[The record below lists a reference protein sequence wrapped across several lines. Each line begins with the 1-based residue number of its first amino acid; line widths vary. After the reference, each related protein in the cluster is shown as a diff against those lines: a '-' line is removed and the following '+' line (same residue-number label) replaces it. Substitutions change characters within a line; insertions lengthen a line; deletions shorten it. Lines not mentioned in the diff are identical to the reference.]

1 MEGTRESWGLGAAQ
15 DLKADLLFG
24 WRQLR
29 KNPAFTAVAALTL
42 ALGIGGT
49 VALFSAVHGLML
61 RPLPFADEDR
71 LVYFWSGGNWRGIEF
86 DFVTEHVQAYD
97 QLAAYS
103 SAAEPFRNEDAT
115 SLLELSLTSAEL
127 FDVLGARPLLGRTF
141 EPGEDRPGAEPVIV
155 LSYGLWQ
162 QELGGDPGV
171 VGQRITLGGVPTTVI
186 GVMPEGFYF
195 PTPQHRAWR
204 PLVLDPATR
213 NYQGNGYLRL
223 IGRVKASVS
232 PAQLEQDVGALA
244 TALGERFTYPEAW
257 DKTKGAHVVP
267 LREHLLGDV
276 RPALLLLLGAVGL
289 LLLLACAN
297 VTALILTRTTDRVS
311 EMAVRAALGAGR
323 GRLARQVLTESLL
336 LGTVSGALA
345 IAVAVGL
352 FDLLVARLPL
362 QSGFGETLSLDW
374 PMFLGA
380 PGLALAAGCAVA
392 IVPIWN
398 LLRGRLEGE
407 LTSHRSQGGAAR
419 GTSRAQGALVVAEV
433 LLAVMLVAGATLLIR
448 TVTKLQDLDPGFDP
462 TGVLAIELVASEQ
475 DMRDSELRAFYDELV
490 QRAAALPGVRAAGL
504 TNRLPIRDGGWQ
516 SNVTIESRPDLA
528 AAKRPNSL
536 WRIATPDYFRAMGI
550 AARQGR
556 AFDATDRAGGLG
568 VIVVSESFAARMWPG
583 ADPIGQ
589 RVQTGFE
596 GSPEWLTVV
605 GVVAET
611 RMFSMLGENPMVMYR
626 PQAQRVSAGVS
637 NNLVLKTDLDPVQL
651 VGPVRDLVRQLDS
664 RVAFARVSTMEGVI
678 AASIA
683 EPLRLRFFLMLF
695 AGLGL
700 LLGSVGVYGVVS
712 YSVSRRRGEFGIRMA
727 LGASPAAVLAAVV
740 KKGMIPVVMGTLA
753 GVAASLALSTLVA
766 GFLFEIDPTDPASL
780 GLAASVLLL
789 AGIAAAFLPAY
800 RAGRVS
806 PLEALRAE

>member
-1 MEGTRESWGLGAAQ
+1 MDGTRELWGIRAAQ
-15 DLKADLLFG
+15 DLRADILFG

-29 KNPAFTAVAALTL
+29 KNPVFTLVAALTL

-49 VALFSAVHGLML
+49 VALFSVVHGLML
-61 RPLPFADEDR
+61 RPLPFAHEDR
-71 LVYFWSGGNWRGIEF
+71 LVYFWSGGDWRGIEF
-86 DFVTEHVQAYD
+86 DFVKERVQAYD
-97 QLAAYS
+97 QLAAYA
-103 SAAEPFRNEDAT
+103 SAAEPFSNEGAT
-115 SLLELSLTSAEL
+115 SLLELSVTSAEL

-141 EPGEDRPGAEPVIV
+141 EPGEDRPGVEPVIV
-155 LSYGLWQ
+155 LSYGLWR
-162 QELGGDPGV
+162 QEFGGDPDL

-195 PTPQHRAWR
+195 PTPEHRAWR
-204 PLVLDPATR
+204 PLLFDPATVDYR
-213 NYQGNGYLRL
+213 GNGYLRL
-223 IGRVKASVS
+223 IGRVKATVS
-232 PAQLEQDVGALA
+232 PAQLEQDVDALA
-244 TALGERFTYPEAW
+244 AGLGERFTYPEAW
-257 DKTKGAHVVP
+257 DKTVGAHVVP

-276 RPALLLLLGAVGL
+276 RPALLLLFGAVGL

-336 LGTVSGALA
+336 LGTVASALA
-345 IAVAVGL
+345 IAMAVGL

-362 QSGFGETLSLDW
+362 QSGFGETLSLEW

-380 PGLALAAGCAVA
+380 LGLALVAGCAVA
-392 IVPIWN
+392 VIPIWN

-407 LTSHRSQGGAAR
+407 LTGHRSQGGGAR
-419 GTSRAQGALVVAEV
+419 GTSRAQGALVMAEV
-433 LLAVMLVAGATLLIR
+433 LLAVMLVTGAALLIR
-448 TVTKLQDLDPGFDP
+448 TVTKLQNLDPGFEP
-462 TGVLAIELVASEQ
+462 TSVLAVELVAGEQ
-475 DMRDSELRAFYDELV
+475 EMRDAELRAFYDELV

-516 SNVTIESRPDLA
+516 GPVTIESRPDLA
-528 AAKRPNSL
+528 GTKRPNSL
-536 WRIATPDYFRAMGI
+536 WRIATLDYFRSMGI
-550 AARQGR
+550 AVRQGR
-556 AFDATDRAGGLG
+556 PFAAGDRAGGLG

-605 GVVAET
+605 GVVEET

-626 PQAQRVSAGVS
+626 PQAQRAFAGVS
-637 NNLVLKTDLDPVQL
+637 NNLLLKTELDPAQL
-651 VGPVRDLVRQLDS
+651 VGPVRELVRQLDS

-683 EPLRLRFFLMLF
+683 EPLRLRFFLMLL

-700 LLGSVGVYGVVS
+700 LLGSVGVFSVVS

-740 KKGMIPVVMGTLA
+740 KNGMIPVVMGTLA
-753 GVAASLALSTLVA
+753 GLVASLALSTLVA
-766 GFLFEIDPTDPASL
+766 RFLFEIEPTDPMSFAI
-780 GLAASVLLL
+780 AASVLLL

-800 RAGRVS
+800 RAGRVN
-806 PLEALRAE
+806 PVEALRAE